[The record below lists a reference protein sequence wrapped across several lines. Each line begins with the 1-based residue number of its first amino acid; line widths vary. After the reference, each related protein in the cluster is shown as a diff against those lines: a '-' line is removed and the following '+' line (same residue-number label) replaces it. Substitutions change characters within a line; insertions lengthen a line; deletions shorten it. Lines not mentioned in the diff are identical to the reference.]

1 MSGLG
6 YYRTDRQ
13 AGLQWVR
20 LDRSGSGPV
29 PLPATMQVVQ
39 EMRVISRKMWVLAF
53 AVLVPGVAAAA
64 PSADWQLTG
73 EQLIMAGID
82 GSLAP
87 EFHDEKRPELQVMV
101 SSSRA
106 AAFMLGVA
114 SYTHGTRWC
123 KADGLGQEDF
133 AKVVE
138 TLGSLPDDRLK
149 TPAAPLVAQA
159 LAEHFPCRR

>member
-1 MSGLG
+1 M
-6 YYRTDRQ
+6 
-13 AGLQWVR
+13 
-20 LDRSGSGPV
+20 
-29 PLPATMQVVQ
+29 
-39 EMRVISRKMWVLAF
+39 ISRKMWVLAF
-53 AVLVPGVAAAA
+53 AVWMPGVGAAAPTA
-64 PSADWQLTG
+64 SPSADWQLTG
-73 EQLIMAGID
+73 EQLVMAGID

-114 SYTHGTRWC
+114 SYTYGTRWC

-149 TPAAPLVAQA
+149 MPAAPLVAQA
-159 LAEHFPCRR
+159 LARHFPCKR